1 MDERKPAFWAVIPAS
16 VLFSEQLRPN
26 AKLLYG
32 VVTLL
37 QESSGYCYASNRYLG
52 NLFGLQPDTITGL
65 LNNLVDAGLIA
76 TDVVRDPLTNEVQER
91 RIWTVAQIPSIIPP
105 SPKNI
110 GEGSPKK
117 IREASPK
124 NLGDPPRKKSEENNT
139 SINNTSNT
147 IPPIV
152 PRDPGDG
159 CEGECPPEPEQMP
172 TEKPRGGLPEWKP
185 ERFAAFWAYYP
196 RGENKQ
202 RAVKA
207 WDKLKPDDALIATM
221 GRALAKQKASPDWQ
235 RGIGIPHASTWLN
248 GRRWEDEQRGLPQLP
263 YGPIVA
269 AGWAEDREVLD

>member
-65 LNNLVDAGLIA
+65 LNNLVDAGLIS

-139 SINNTSNT
+139 SINNTSNI

-159 CEGECPPEPEQMP
+159 CAGECPPAPEPMP
-172 TEKPRGGLPEWKP
+172 TEKPRDALPKWKP

-248 GRRWEDEQRGLPQLP
+248 GRRWEDEQRGLPQP
-263 YGPIVA
+263 PQQPQKT
-269 AGWAEDREVLD
+269 GWAEDREVLD

>member
-52 NLFGLQPDTITGL
+52 NLFGLQPETITGL

-159 CEGECPPEPEQMP
+159 CAGECPPEPEQMP
-172 TEKPRGGLPEWKP
+172 TEKPRGGLPKWKP
-185 ERFAAFWAYYP
+185 ERFAAFWKFYP

-235 RGIGIPHASTWLN
+235 RGIGFPHASTWLN
-248 GRRWEDEQRGLPQLP
+248 GRRWEDEQRGLPQP
-263 YGPIVA
+263 PHGPIVA

>member
-1 MDERKPAFWAVIPAS
+1 MDDRKPAFWAVIPAS
-16 VLFSEQLRPN
+16 VLFSAQLRPN

-52 NLFGLQPDTITGL
+52 NLFGLQPETITGL

-76 TDVVRDPLTNEVQER
+76 TDVVRDPETNEVLER
-91 RIWTVAQIPSIIPP
+91 RIWTVAQIPAVIPP

-139 SINNTSNT
+139 SINNTSNI

-159 CEGECPPEPEQMP
+159 CEGECPPEPEQIP
-172 TEKPRGGLPEWKP
+172 TEKPRGALPKWKP
-185 ERFAAFWAYYP
+185 ERFAAFWKFYP

-248 GRRWEDEQRGLPQLP
+248 GRRWEDEQRKLPQP
-263 YGPIVA
+263 PQQTKET
-269 AGWAEDREVLD
+269 GWAEDREVLD

>member
-52 NLFGLQPDTITGL
+52 NLFGLQPETITGL

-159 CEGECPPEPEQMP
+159 CAGECPPEPEQMP
-172 TEKPRGGLPEWKP
+172 TEKPRGGLPKWKP
-185 ERFAAFWAYYP
+185 ERFAAFWKFYP

-263 YGPIVA
+263 HGPIVA

>member
-52 NLFGLQPDTITGL
+52 NLFGLQPETITGL

-91 RIWTVAQIPSIIPP
+91 RIWTVAQIPAVIPP

-159 CEGECPPEPEQMP
+159 CAGECTPEPEQMP
-172 TEKPRGGLPEWKP
+172 TDKPRGALPKWKP
-185 ERFAAFWAYYP
+185 ERFAAFWKFYP

-202 RAVKA
+202 RAVRA

-248 GRRWEDEQRGLPQLP
+248 GRRWEDEQRRLPQP
-263 YGPIVA
+263 PQPQRS
-269 AGWAEDREVLD
+269 GWAEDREVLD

>member
-52 NLFGLQPDTITGL
+52 NLFGLQPETITGL

-139 SINNTSNT
+139 SINNTSNI

-152 PRDPGDG
+152 PVIRGTG
-159 CEGECPPEPEQMP
+159 VRANAHLNRSKCPPKNPAADCQSGS
-172 TEKPRGGLPEWKP
+172 RNGLRP
-185 ERFAAFWAYYP
+185 FGNF
-196 RGENKQ
+196 
-202 RAVKA
+202 
-207 WDKLKPDDALIATM
+207 
-221 GRALAKQKASPDWQ
+221 
-235 RGIGIPHASTWLN
+235 IPGARTSS
-248 GRRWEDEQRGLPQLP
+248 
-263 YGPIVA
+263 GP
-269 AGWAEDREVLD
+269 

>member
-1 MDERKPAFWAVIPAS
+1 MDERKPAFWAVIPAR

-52 NLFGLQPDTITGL
+52 NIFGLQPETITGL

-76 TDVVRDPLTNEVQER
+76 TDVIRDPETNEVQER

-110 GEGSPKK
+110 GEGSPK
-117 IREASPK
+117 

-139 SINNTSNT
+139 SINNTSNI

-159 CEGECPPEPEQMP
+159 CEGECPPEPERMP
-172 TEKPRGGLPEWKP
+172 TENPRGGLPKWKP
-185 ERFAAFWAYYP
+185 ERFAAFWKFYP

-207 WDKLKPDDALIATM
+207 WDKLKPDDTLIATM

-248 GRRWEDEQRGLPQLP
+248 GRRWEDEQRKLPQLP
-263 YGPIVA
+263 PQPQGS
-269 AGWAEDREVLD
+269 GWAEDREVLD

>member
-16 VLFSEQLRPN
+16 VLFSDDLRPN

-37 QESSGYCYASNRYLG
+37 QESSGYCYASNRYLA
-52 NLFGLQPDTITGL
+52 NLFGLQPETITGL
-65 LNNLVDAGLIA
+65 LNNLVEAGLIA
-76 TDVVRDPLTNEVQER
+76 TDVVRNPLTNEVLQR
-91 RIWTVAQIPSIIPP
+91 RIWTVAQMPAIIPP

-110 GEGSPKK
+110 GEGSSKK
-117 IREASPK
+117 IGEPSPK
-124 NLGDPPRKKSEENNT
+124 NFGDPPRKKSEENNT
-139 SINNTSNT
+139 SNNNTSNN

-159 CEGECPPEPEQMP
+159 CVGEYTPEPEETP
-172 TEKPRGGLPEWKP
+172 TRKSRGSLPKWKP
-185 ERFAAFWAYYP
+185 ERFSAFWKFYP

-202 RAVKA
+202 RAVRA
-207 WDKLKPDDALIATM
+207 WDKLKPDDALIAVM

-248 GRRWEDEQRGLPQLP
+248 GRRWEDEQRKPNQQQQQER
-263 YGPIVA
+263 
-269 AGWAEDREVLD
+269 GWADDWEVLD

>member
-52 NLFGLQPDTITGL
+52 NLFGLQPETITGL

-76 TDVVRDPLTNEVQER
+76 TDVIRDPETNEVQER

-124 NLGDPPRKKSEENNT
+124 NLGDHPRKKSGENNT
-139 SINNTSNT
+139 SINNTSNI

-159 CEGECPPEPEQMP
+159 CAGECPPDPEQMP
-172 TEKPRGGLPEWKP
+172 TEKPRGGLPKWKP

-248 GRRWEDEQRGLPQLP
+248 GRRWEDEQRGLPQP
-263 YGPIVA
+263 PQKPKGT
-269 AGWAEDREVLD
+269 GWAEDREVLD

>member
-76 TDVVRDPLTNEVQER
+76 TDVIRDPETNEVQER

-124 NLGDPPRKKSEENNT
+124 NFGDPPRKKSEENNT

-172 TEKPRGGLPEWKP
+172 TEKPCGGLPKWKP
-185 ERFAAFWAYYP
+185 ERFAAFWKFYP

-207 WDKLKPDDALIATM
+207 WDKLKPDDTLIATM

-248 GRRWEDEQRGLPQLP
+248 GRRWEDEQRGLPQP
-263 YGPIVA
+263 PQQQKRI
-269 AGWAEDREVLD
+269 GWAEDREVLD

>member
-76 TDVVRDPLTNEVQER
+76 TDVIRDPETNEVQER
-91 RIWTVAQIPSIIPP
+91 RIWTVAQLPSIIPP

-172 TEKPRGGLPEWKP
+172 TEKPCGGLPKWKP

-202 RAVKA
+202 RAAKA

-248 GRRWEDEQRGLPQLP
+248 GRRWEDEQRGLPQP
-263 YGPIVA
+263 PHGPIVA

>member
-110 GEGSPKK
+110 GEGSSKK
-117 IREASPK
+117 IGEPSPK

-139 SINNTSNT
+139 SNNNTSNY

-172 TEKPRGGLPEWKP
+172 TEKPRGGLPKWKP
-185 ERFAAFWAYYP
+185 ERFAAFWKFYP

>member
-172 TEKPRGGLPEWKP
+172 TEKPRGGLPKWKP
-185 ERFAAFWAYYP
+185 ERFAAFWKFYP

-248 GRRWEDEQRGLPQLP
+248 GRRWEDEQRNLPQLP
-263 YGPIVA
+263 QQGEWS
-269 AGWAEDREVLD
+269 GWAEDREVLD

>member
-52 NLFGLQPDTITGL
+52 NLFGLQPETITGL

-91 RIWTVAQIPSIIPP
+91 RIWTVAQIPAVIPP

-139 SINNTSNT
+139 SINNTSNI

-159 CEGECPPEPEQMP
+159 CEGECPPKPEQMP
-172 TEKPRGGLPEWKP
+172 TEKPRGGLPKWKP
-185 ERFAAFWAYYP
+185 ERFAAFWKFYP

-248 GRRWEDEQRGLPQLP
+248 GRRWEDEQRRLPQP
-263 YGPIVA
+263 PHGPIVA

>member
-52 NLFGLQPDTITGL
+52 NLFGLQPETITGL
-65 LNNLVDAGLIA
+65 LNNLVGAGLIA
-76 TDVVRDPLTNEVQER
+76 TDVIRDPETNEVQER

-117 IREASPK
+117 IGEPSPK
-124 NLGDPPRKKSEENNT
+124 NFGDPPRKKSEENNT

-152 PRDPGDG
+152 PRDPGDR

-172 TEKPRGGLPEWKP
+172 TEKPRGGLPKWKP
-185 ERFAAFWAYYP
+185 ERFAAFWKFYP

-248 GRRWEDEQRGLPQLP
+248 GRRWEDEQRGLPQQP
-263 YGPIVA
+263 QQPQKT
-269 AGWAEDREVLD
+269 GWAEDREVLD

>member
-16 VLFSEQLRPN
+16 VLFSEDLRPN

-37 QESSGYCYASNRYLG
+37 QESSGYCYASNRYLA
-52 NLFGLQPDTITGL
+52 NLFGLQPETITGL
-65 LNNLVDAGLIA
+65 LNNLVEAKLIA
-76 TDVVRDPLTNEVQER
+76 TDVVRNPLTNEVLQR
-91 RIWTVAQIPSIIPP
+91 RIWTVAQMPAIIPP

-124 NLGDPPRKKSEENNT
+124 NLGDPPRKKSGENNT
-139 SINNTSNT
+139 SINNTSNI

-159 CEGECPPEPEQMP
+159 CAGECPPDPEQMP
-172 TEKPRGGLPEWKP
+172 TEKPRGGLPKWKP
-185 ERFAAFWAYYP
+185 ERFAAFWKFYP

-248 GRRWEDEQRGLPQLP
+248 GRRWEDEQRKLPQSP
-263 YGPIVA
+263 PQPQGS
-269 AGWAEDREVLD
+269 GWAEDREVLD

>member
-65 LNNLVDAGLIA
+65 LNNLVDAGLIS
-76 TDVVRDPLTNEVQER
+76 TDVVRDPSTNEVQER

-110 GEGSPKK
+110 GEGSPK
-117 IREASPK
+117 

-139 SINNTSNT
+139 SINNTSNI

-159 CEGECPPEPEQMP
+159 CEGECTPKPEQMP
-172 TEKPRGGLPEWKP
+172 TEKPRGGLPKWKP
-185 ERFAAFWAYYP
+185 ERFAAFWKFYP

-235 RGIGIPHASTWLN
+235 RGIGIPHASTWIN
-248 GRRWEDEQRGLPQLP
+248 GRRWEDEVRRP
-263 YGPIVA
+263 A
-269 AGWAEDREVLD
+269 APAETAPSLTPERFGWD

>member
-52 NLFGLQPDTITGL
+52 NLFGLQPETITGL
-65 LNNLVDAGLIA
+65 LNNLVGAGLIA
-76 TDVVRDPLTNEVQER
+76 TDVIRDPETNEVQER

-117 IREASPK
+117 IGEASPK
-124 NLGDPPRKKSEENNT
+124 NFGDPPRKKSEENNT

-152 PRDPGDG
+152 PRDPGAG
-159 CEGECPPEPEQMP
+159 CAGECQPEPEQMP
-172 TEKPRGGLPEWKP
+172 TEKPRGGLPKWKP
-185 ERFAAFWAYYP
+185 ERFAAFWKFYP

-248 GRRWEDEQRGLPQLP
+248 GRRWEDEQRKLPQP
-263 YGPIVA
+263 PQQPKGT
-269 AGWAEDREVLD
+269 GWAEDREVLD

>member
-1 MDERKPAFWAVIPAS
+1 MDDRKPAFWAVIPAS
-16 VLFSEQLRPN
+16 VLFSDQLRPN

-52 NLFGLQPDTITGL
+52 NLFGLQPETITGL

-76 TDVVRDPLTNEVQER
+76 TDVIRDPETNEVQER

-124 NLGDPPRKKSEENNT
+124 NLGDPPRKKSDENNT

-159 CEGECPPEPEQMP
+159 CAGECPPEPEQMP
-172 TEKPRGGLPEWKP
+172 TEKPRGGLPKWKP
-185 ERFAAFWAYYP
+185 ERFAAFWKFYP

-263 YGPIVA
+263 HGPIVA

>member
-52 NLFGLQPDTITGL
+52 NLFGLQPETITGL

-124 NLGDPPRKKSEENNT
+124 NLGDPPRKKSDENNT

-159 CEGECPPEPEQMP
+159 CAGECPPEPEQMP
-172 TEKPRGGLPEWKP
+172 TEKPRGGLPKWKP
-185 ERFAAFWAYYP
+185 ERFAAFWKFYP

-248 GRRWEDEQRGLPQLP
+248 GRRWEDEQRGLPQP
-263 YGPIVA
+263 QQRPNNT
-269 AGWAEDREVLD
+269 GWAEDREVLD

>member
-52 NLFGLQPDTITGL
+52 NLFGLQPETITGL

-76 TDVVRDPLTNEVQER
+76 TDVIRDPETNEVQER

-124 NLGDPPRKKSEENNT
+124 NLGDPPRKKSGENNT
-139 SINNTSNT
+139 SINNTSNI

-159 CEGECPPEPEQMP
+159 CAGECPPDPEQMP
-172 TEKPRGGLPEWKP
+172 TEKPRGGLPKWKP
-185 ERFAAFWAYYP
+185 ERFAAFWKFYP